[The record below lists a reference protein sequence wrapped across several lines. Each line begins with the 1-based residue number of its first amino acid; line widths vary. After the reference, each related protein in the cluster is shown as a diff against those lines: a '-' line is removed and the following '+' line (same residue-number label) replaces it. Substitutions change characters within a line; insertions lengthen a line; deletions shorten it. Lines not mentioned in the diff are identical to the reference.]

1 MKIHFFSKA
10 DIKGRSAFRSYYILQ
25 NLKTVKSISLIYFI
39 FTLIIR
45 VVFFAFDLSKE
56 TFNHIDEYNAANWMA
71 LLILPL
77 FNLISLQLIKT
88 FTTRPKFLYF
98 AQAFVLLFAVFL
110 IFSAM
115 RASFFSMHNP
125 RNTLVM
131 YMMGLIIVGAF
142 YTFEYYE
149 TIGIALVISI
159 IFSTLL
165 PFYQHTI
172 NELVLNNLASMVI
185 LVSFF
190 SISRYLFSYRADN
203 FLKLKAIEEKNIE
216 IENASNA
223 KNEILGVVAHD
234 LRNPLAVIKSITM
247 LMEMDDFKSHDYVEN
262 LQMIQASC
270 DKASFIIND
279 LLETAQNE
287 TVNNFELEKTELG
300 DFLYSIIDEW
310 LKNKKGQVNITYNA
324 SASPVYALV
333 NTEKMQRVMDNLII
347 NAIKFSG
354 PNGNIDISLS
364 ALHGEVTISVKDS
377 GIGIPQD
384 MLPYIF
390 DRFSKARRA
399 GIRGEASVGLGL
411 SIVRQIIR
419 KHNGEIEAD
428 SSERQG
434 TTFTI
439 TLPQVRSTVHMPK
452 LVATP
457 APLEQDLGLG
467 Y

>member
-1 MKIHFFSKA
+1 MRIHFFSKA
-10 DIKGRSAFRSYYILQ
+10 DLNGRSAFRSYYILQ
-25 NLKTVKSISLIYFI
+25 NLRTVKSVSIIYFI

-45 VVFFAFDLSKE
+45 ILFS
-56 TFNHIDEYNAANWMA
+56 TFNLSNRTALHLDEYNSANWIA
-71 LLILPL
+71 LVILPL
-77 FNLISLQLIKT
+77 FCLISLQLIKN
-88 FTTRPKFLYF
+88 FASKPKYLRL
-98 AQAFVLLFAVFL
+98 AQSFVLLFAIFI

-131 YMMGLIIVGAF
+131 YMMGLIIIGAF

-149 TIGIALVISI
+149 TIAITLATGI
-159 IFSTLL
+159 IFSILL

-172 NELVLNNLASMVI
+172 DELVLNNLASL
-185 LVSFF
+185 LVLTSFF
-190 SISRYLFSYRADN
+190 FISRYLFSYRADN

-234 LRNPLAVIKSITM
+234 LRNPLAIIKSIAM
-247 LMEMDDFKSHDYVEN
+247 LMEMDDFKADDYREN

-287 TVNNFELEKTELG
+287 TLNNFELEKTEMG
-300 DFLYSIIDEW
+300 DFLFSIIDEW
-310 LKNKKGQVNITYNA
+310 LKNKKGQVNINYTI
-324 SASPVYALV
+324 PGTPMYALV
-333 NTEKMQRVMDNLII
+333 NKEKLQRVMDNLII

-354 PNGNIDISLS
+354 PNGNIDINLS
-364 ALHGEVTISVKDS
+364 AMHNEVSISVKDS
-377 GIGIPQD
+377 GIGIPKD

-390 DRFSKARRA
+390 DRFSKARRT

-419 KHNGEIEAD
+419 KHNGEIEVD
-428 SSERQG
+428 SSEKQG

-439 TLPQVRSTVHMPK
+439 TLPQVKSAAHVAA
-452 LVATP
+452 LVNAP
-457 APLEQDLGLG
+457 AALEQDMGLG

>member
-1 MKIHFFSKA
+1 MRIHFFSKA
-10 DIKGRSAFRSYYILQ
+10 DLNGRSAFRSYYILQ
-25 NLKTVKSISLIYFI
+25 NLRTVKAISLIYFI

-45 VVFFAFDLSKE
+45 GLFLAFDLSNR
-56 TFNHIDEYNAANWMA
+56 TALHLDEYNAANWIA
-71 LLILPL
+71 LVILPL
-77 FNLISLQLIKT
+77 FYLTGSQLIKH
-88 FTTRPKFLYF
+88 FVNRPKYL
-98 AQAFVLLFAVFL
+98 QLTQSFVLLFAIFI

-131 YMMGLIIVGAF
+131 YMMGLIIIGAF

-149 TIGIALVISI
+149 TIAVTLATAI

-165 PFYQHTI
+165 PFYQHSVD
-172 NELVLNNLASMVI
+172 ELVLNNLASMVV

-190 SISRYLFSYRADN
+190 CLSRYLFSYRADN

-234 LRNPLAVIKSITM
+234 LRNPLAIIKSITM
-247 LMEMDDFKSHDYVEN
+247 LMEMDDFKADDYLEN

-287 TVNNFELEKTELG
+287 VLNNFDLEKTELG
-300 DFLYSIIDEW
+300 NFLFSIIDEW
-310 LKNKKGQVNITYNA
+310 LKNKKGQVNINYNTTGI
-324 SASPVYALV
+324 PIYAQV
-333 NTEKMQRVMDNLII
+333 NKEKLQRVMDNLII

-354 PNGNIDISLS
+354 ANGNIDINLS
-364 ALHGEVTISVKDS
+364 AMHNEVSISVKDS
-377 GIGIPQD
+377 GIGIPQE

-419 KHNGEIEAD
+419 KHNGEIEVD
-428 SSERQG
+428 SSEKQG

-439 TLPQVRSTVHMPK
+439 TLPQIKSTAHVTNM
-452 LVATP
+452 VSTP
-457 APLEQDLGLG
+457 VSVEQDLGLG

>member
-1 MKIHFFSKA
+1 MRIHFFSKA
-10 DIKGRSAFRSYYILQ
+10 DLNGRSAFRSYYILQ
-25 NLKTVKSISLIYFI
+25 NLRTVKAISLIYFI

-45 VVFFAFDLSKE
+45 GIFLAFDVSNQ
-56 TFNHIDEYNAANWMA
+56 TFHHINEYNDANWIS
-71 LLILPL
+71 LIILPIFYL
-77 FNLISLQLIKT
+77 TATQLTKH
-88 FTTRPKFLYF
+88 FVNRPKYLRLTQF
-98 AQAFVLLFAVFL
+98 FVLLFAMFI

-131 YMMGLIIVGAF
+131 YMMGLIIIAAF

-149 TIGIALVISI
+149 TIGVTLITGI
-159 IFSTLL
+159 IFGILL

-172 NELVLNNLASMVI
+172 NELVLNNLASMVV
-185 LVSFF
+185 LVTFF
-190 SISRYLFSYRADN
+190 CLSRYLFSYRADN

-234 LRNPLAVIKSITM
+234 LRNPLAIIKSIAM
-247 LMEMDDFKSHDYVEN
+247 LMEMDDFKADDYREN

-287 TVNNFELEKTELG
+287 TLNNFELEKTEMG
-300 DFLYSIIDEW
+300 DFLFSIIDEW
-310 LKNKKGQVNITYNA
+310 LKNKKGQVNINYTI
-324 SASPVYALV
+324 PGTPMYALV
-333 NTEKMQRVMDNLII
+333 NKEKLQRVMDNLII

-354 PNGNIDISLS
+354 PNGNIDINLS
-364 ALHGEVTISVKDS
+364 AMHNEVSISVKDS
-377 GIGIPQD
+377 GIGIPKD

-390 DRFSKARRA
+390 DRFSKARRT

-419 KHNGEIEAD
+419 KHNGEIEVD
-428 SSERQG
+428 SSEKQG

-439 TLPQVRSTVHMPK
+439 TLPQVKSAAHVAA
-452 LVATP
+452 LVNAP
-457 APLEQDLGLG
+457 AALEQDLGLG

>member
-1 MKIHFFSKA
+1 MRILFFSKA
-10 DIKGRSAFRSYYILQ
+10 DLNGRSAFRSYYILQ
-25 NLKTVKSISLIYFI
+25 NLKTVKTLALIYFI

-45 VVFFAFDLSKE
+45 GLFFAFNLSNQ
-56 TFNHIDEYNAANWMA
+56 TVHHIDEFDTANWLA
-71 LLILPL
+71 LTILPL
-77 FNLISLQLIKT
+77 FYLTSTQLIKH
-88 FTTRPKFLYF
+88 FVPKSKFIKLSQFL
-98 AQAFVLLFAVFL
+98 VLLFALFV
-110 IFSAM
+110 IFSCM

-125 RNTLVM
+125 RNTLLM
-131 YMMGLIIVGAF
+131 YMMGLIIVGVF

-149 TIGIALVISI
+149 TIAIALATGT

-172 NELVLNNLASMVI
+172 NELVLNNVASMVL

-190 SISRYLFSYRADN
+190 CISRYLFSYRADN
-203 FLKLKAIEEKNIE
+203 FLKLKAIEEKNLE

-247 LMEMDDFKSHDYVEN
+247 LMEMDDPKADDYLEN

-287 TVNNFELEKTELG
+287 TLNNFELEKIELR
-300 DFLYSIIDEW
+300 DFLFSIIDEW
-310 LKNKKGQVNITYNA
+310 LKNKKGQVNISYNNPNA
-324 SASPVYALV
+324 PIYALV
-333 NTEKMQRVMDNLII
+333 NKEKLQRVMDNLII

-354 PNGNIDISLS
+354 PNGNIHINLS
-364 ALHGEVTISVKDS
+364 AMHNEVSISVKDS

-419 KHNGEIEAD
+419 KHNGEIEVD
-428 SSERQG
+428 SNEKQG

-439 TLPQVRSTVHMPK
+439 SLPQVKSTVQVPN
-452 LVATP
+452 LISTP

>member
-1 MKIHFFSKA
+1 MRIHFFSKA
-10 DIKGRSAFRSYYILQ
+10 DLNGRSAFRSYYTLQ
-25 NLKTVKSISLIYFI
+25 NLRTVKSISLVYFI

-45 VVFFAFDLSKE
+45 SLFFFFHLSNA
-56 TFNHIDEYNAANWMA
+56 TFKHIDEYNAANWMSLA
-71 LLILPL
+71 ILPV
-77 FNLISLQLIKT
+77 FYVTSIQLIKN
-88 FTTRPKFLYF
+88 FTTSSGYLRI
-98 AQAFVLLFAVFL
+98 AQAFVLLFAVFV

-125 RNTLVM
+125 RNTITM
-131 YMMGLIIVGAF
+131 YMMGLMIVGAF

-149 TIGIALVISI
+149 TIGITLATGI
-159 IFSTLL
+159 IFSLLL

-172 NELVLNNLASMVI
+172 NELVLNNLAS
-185 LVSFF
+185 LVVLISFF

-203 FLKLKAIEEKNIE
+203 FLKLKAIEQKNME

-247 LMEMDDFKSHDYVEN
+247 LMEMDDFRAEDYIEN
-262 LQMIQASC
+262 LEMIKTSC

-279 LLETAQNE
+279 LLATAQNE
-287 TVNNFELEKTELG
+287 TLNHFELEKAELG
-300 DFLYSIIDEW
+300 DFLFSIIDEW
-310 LKNKKGQVNITYNA
+310 LKNKKGQVNITYA
-324 SASPVYALV
+324 TPDIPVYAMV
-333 NTEKMQRVMDNLII
+333 NKEKLQRVMDNLII

-354 PNGNIDISLS
+354 PNGNIDIALS
-364 ALHGEVTISVKDS
+364 AVHGEVNISVKDS

-390 DRFSKARRA
+390 DRFSKARRE
-399 GIRGEASVGLGL
+399 GIRGEESVGLGL
-411 SIVRQIIR
+411 SIVREIIQ
-419 KHNGEIEAD
+419 KHNGEIEVE
-428 SSERQG
+428 SSEKQG

-439 TLPQVRSTVHMPK
+439 TLTQVKSTVQVSK

-457 APLEQDLGLG
+457 AQLEQDLGLG

>member
-1 MKIHFFSKA
+1 MRIHFFSKA
-10 DIKGRSAFRSYYILQ
+10 DLNGRSAFRSYYILQ
-25 NLKTVKSISLIYFI
+25 NLKTVKSISVIYFV

-45 VVFFAFDLSKE
+45 GLFLAFNLSNR
-56 TFNHIDEYNAANWMA
+56 TFLHLDEYNAANWLGLA
-71 LLILPL
+71 ILPI
-77 FNLISLQLIKT
+77 FYFISTQLIKT
-88 FTTRPKFLYF
+88 FATKPKFLQI
-98 AQAFVLLFAVFL
+98 AQSFVLLFAIFI

-115 RASFFSMHNP
+115 RATFFSMHNP

-131 YMMGLIIVGAF
+131 YMMGLIIIGAF

-149 TIGIALVISI
+149 TIAVALATGI

-165 PFYQHTI
+165 PFYQHSI
-172 NELVLNNLASMVI
+172 DELVLTNLASMVV

-190 SISRYLFSYRADN
+190 CISRYLFSYRADN

-247 LMEMDDFKSHDYVEN
+247 LMEMDDFKADDYLEN
-262 LQMIQASC
+262 LQMIQVSC

-287 TVNNFELEKTELG
+287 VLNNFELEKTELG
-300 DFLYSIIDEW
+300 DFFFSRIDEW
-310 LKNKKGQVNITYNA
+310 LKNKKGQINITYT
-324 SASPVYALV
+324 SPDTPVFAQV
-333 NTEKMQRVMDNLII
+333 NKEKLQRVMDNLII

-354 PNGNIDISLS
+354 PNGNIDINLS
-364 ALHGEVTISVKDS
+364 TVHNEVSISVKDS

-390 DRFSKARRA
+390 DRFSKAGRK

-419 KHNGEIEAD
+419 KHDGEIEVD
-428 SSERQG
+428 SSEKQG

-439 TLPQVRSTVHMPK
+439 TLPQVKSTVQAQSIVSSH
-452 LVATP
+452 A
-457 APLEQDLGLG
+457 ALEQDLDLG

>member
-1 MKIHFFSKA
+1 MRIHFFSKA
-10 DIKGRSAFRSYYILQ
+10 DLNGRSAFRSYYILQ
-25 NLKTVKSISLIYFI
+25 NLKTVKSVSIIYFI

-45 VVFFAFDLSKE
+45 GLFFAFNLSNR
-56 TFNHIDEYNAANWMA
+56 TFLHLDEYNAANWIA
-71 LLILPL
+71 LAILPL
-77 FNLISLQLIKT
+77 VYFISTQLIKT
-88 FTTRPKFLYF
+88 FATRPKSLQL
-98 AQAFVLLFAVFL
+98 AQSFVLLFAVFI

-131 YMMGLIIVGAF
+131 YMMGLIIIGAF

-149 TIGIALVISI
+149 TIAIALATGI
-159 IFSTLL
+159 IFSILL

-172 NELVLNNLASMVI
+172 DELVLNNLASL
-185 LVSFF
+185 LVLTSFF
-190 SISRYLFSYRADN
+190 CISRYLFSYRADN

-247 LMEMDDFKSHDYVEN
+247 LMEMDDFKADDYLEN

-287 TVNNFELEKTELG
+287 VLNNFDLEKTELG

-310 LKNKKGQVNITYNA
+310 LKNKKGQVNISYNT
-324 SASPVYALV
+324 PGLPIYAQV
-333 NTEKMQRVMDNLII
+333 NKEKLQRVMDNLII

-354 PNGNIDISLS
+354 PNGNIDINLS
-364 ALHGEVTISVKDS
+364 AMHNEVSISVKDS

-390 DRFSKARRA
+390 DRFSKARRT

-419 KHNGEIEAD
+419 KHNGEIEVD
-428 SSERQG
+428 SSEKQG

-439 TLPQVRSTVHMPK
+439 TLPQVRSTAHVTSM
-452 LVATP
+452 VSTP
-457 APLEQDLGLG
+457 IPVEQDLGLG

>member
-1 MKIHFFSKA
+1 MRILFFSKA
-10 DIKGRSAFRSYYILQ
+10 DLSGRSAFRSYYTLQ
-25 NLKTVKSISLIYFI
+25 NLRTVKAIALTYFI

-45 VVFFAFDLSKE
+45 GLFFAFNLSNQ
-56 TFNHIDEYNAANWMA
+56 TVQHIDEFDAANWMA
-71 LLILPL
+71 LIILPL
-77 FNLISLQLIKT
+77 FYLTSIQVIKHFTPRAKYLRLAQL
-88 FTTRPKFLYF
+88 L
-98 AQAFVLLFAVFL
+98 VLLFAIFV
-110 IFSAM
+110 IFSCM

-125 RNTLVM
+125 RNTLLM
-131 YMMGLIIVGAF
+131 YMMGLIIVGVF

-149 TIGIALVISI
+149 TLAIAFATSI

-172 NELVLNNLASMVI
+172 NELVLNNVASMVL

-190 SISRYLFSYRADN
+190 CISRYLFSYRADN

-216 IENASNA
+216 IENASHA

-247 LMEMDDFKSHDYVEN
+247 LMETDDLKADDYLEN
-262 LQMIQASC
+262 LHMIQASC

-279 LLETAQNE
+279 LLETAENE
-287 TVNNFELEKTELG
+287 TLNNFELEKTELG
-300 DFLYSIIDEW
+300 GFLFSIIDEW
-310 LKNKKGQVNITYNA
+310 LKNKKGQVNISYNNPDM
-324 SASPVYALV
+324 PVYALV
-333 NTEKMQRVMDNLII
+333 NKEKLQRVMDNLII

-354 PNGNIDISLS
+354 PNGNIDINLS
-364 ALHGEVTISVKDS
+364 AMHNEISISVKDS
-377 GIGIPQD
+377 GIGIPKD

-390 DRFSKARRA
+390 DRFSKARRT

-419 KHNGEIEAD
+419 KHNGKIEAE
-428 SSERQG
+428 SNEKQG

-439 TLPQVRSTVHMPK
+439 TLPQVKSTAQIPTPVT
-452 LVATP
+452 AT
-457 APLEQDLGLG
+457 AALGQGLGLG

>member
-1 MKIHFFSKA
+1 MRIHFFSKA
-10 DIKGRSAFRSYYILQ
+10 DLNGRSAFRSHYILQ
-25 NLKTVKSISLIYFI
+25 NLRTVRSISLIYFI

-45 VVFFAFDLSKE
+45 GLFFAFSLSHQTE
-56 TFNHIDEYNAANWMA
+56 HHIDEYNAANWIA
-71 LLILPL
+71 LVVLPL
-77 FNLISLQLIKT
+77 FYLTGTQLIKN
-88 FTTRPKFLYF
+88 FANKPKYLRLTQF
-98 AQAFVLLFAVFL
+98 FVLLFATFI

-131 YMMGLIIVGAF
+131 YMMGLIIIGAF

-149 TIGIALVISI
+149 TIGITLVTGI

-165 PFYQHTI
+165 PFYQHTL
-172 NELVLNNLASMVI
+172 NELVLNNLAS
-185 LVSFF
+185 LVLLVTFF
-190 SISRYLFSYRADN
+190 CISRYLFSYRADN
-203 FLKLKAIEEKNIE
+203 FLKLKAIEEKNLE

-234 LRNPLAVIKSITM
+234 LRNPLAIIKSITM
-247 LMEMDDFKSHDYVEN
+247 LMEMDDFKADDYLEN

-270 DKASFIIND
+270 DNASFIIND

-300 DFLYSIIDEW
+300 DFLFAIIDEW
-310 LKNKKGQVNITYNA
+310 LKNKKGQVNINYVTPGV
-324 SASPVYALV
+324 PVYAQV
-333 NTEKMQRVMDNLII
+333 NREKLQRVMDNLII

-354 PNGNIDISLS
+354 PNGNIDINLS
-364 ALHGEVTISVKDS
+364 AIHNEITISVKDS

-419 KHNGEIEAD
+419 KHNGEIEVD
-428 SSERQG
+428 SNEKQG

-439 TLPQVRSTVHMPK
+439 TLPQVKSTAHVTN
-452 LVATP
+452 VVS
-457 APLEQDLGLG
+457 APIPVEQDLGLG